1 MYAWP
6 LYLHIYT
13 HTLCSHYQAHN
24 RTKRDA
30 VSILTIYTVGDHMY
44 IVKMSSGYN
53 TCIRGIVET
62 RLLC

>member
-13 HTLCSHYQAHN
+13 HTLCSYYQAHN

-30 VSILTIYTVGDHMY
+30 VSILTIYTVGDHMC

-53 TCIRGIVET
+53 T
-62 RLLC
+62 